1 MVSPPDI
8 IVRDRSN
15 LDEYLY
21 EPNSRYQSAEA
32 KKVMILRIICS
43 YSTMWISCSWMEM
56 AGCCPGSENAKR

>member
-15 LDEYLY
+15 VDEYLY

-32 KKVMILRIICS
+32 KKVRILL
-43 YSTMWISCSWMEM
+43 ISC
-56 AGCCPGSENAKR
+56 